1 MLPFKVSFPSSARSH
16 YYYTGSSS
24 ISFVAASSTKPS
36 FVMLSIMLYNP
47 AVRSCPFSTHRKFN
61 QGPCRSAAVAPR
73 GRMSLRLA
81 SVLHIARRLS
91 TLTYTTTCASHKYVL
106 LLSSLTCELIQ
117 LRRCVVWNIRFVFY
131 STKLPPTDKSPIASS
146 FSQWHQVH
154 VRGRALFE
162 NSFSLR
168 QQAVHLCDIRTSRL
182 SNPSALHSRRPHFP
196 SAAPSRL
203 TS

>member
-1 MLPFKVSFPSSARSH
+1 MLLFKVSFPSSARSH

-47 AVRSCPFSTHRKFN
+47 AVRSCPFSTHRKFD

-91 TLTYTTTCASHKYVL
+91 TLTHTTTCASHKYVL

-131 STKLPPTDKSPIASS
+131 STKLPPTDKIP
-146 FSQWHQVH
+146 
-154 VRGRALFE
+154 
-162 NSFSLR
+162 
-168 QQAVHLCDIRTSRL
+168 
-182 SNPSALHSRRPHFP
+182 SRRPSLNGTRYMYAVGHSLKIVSHFANRQFT
-196 SAAPSRL
+196 SATFAPHGCPTLQPFIRVDH
-203 TS
+203 TSHPPPHQG